1 MDMDNS
7 KGWLKLN
14 STWGISTFH
23 SGIRSQIL
31 IMIDHSARN
40 IELYVK
46 INHFFFLFP
55 FDKIERLKRGRRWI
69 RILLEFSTL
78 PRLTRIWRLLSHQPF
93 FVHRMSN
100 IIKSYRI
107 ANLARN
113 GVHYPRYHS
122 RFSDHTFLK
131 GSPHICVANCAL
143 SLHIFVCRCSVFS
156 LVTPRCRRDQKI
168 SGPSNSIKPAHYH
181 SSRIRGAMTNS
192 PQHLYPC
199 RYFRI

>member
-1 MDMDNS
+1 MNS
-7 KGWLKLN
+7 N
-14 STWGISTFH
+14 FARIFH
-23 SGIRSQIL
+23 S
-31 IMIDHSARN
+31 
-40 IELYVK
+40 
-46 INHFFFLFP
+46 
-55 FDKIERLKRGRRWI
+55 
-69 RILLEFSTL
+69 L

-168 SGPSNSIKPAHYH
+168 SGPSNSIKSAHYH